1 MEQMELRKT
10 EEMKLLGKTE
20 QFISKLL
27 EKAENN
33 HDLIHSQKTV
43 YWIKQLKPDADEA
56 LLIAGSLHDVERAI
70 YGDWKAGTS
79 EIEALEKHQNMSAD
93 EAKKFLRQ
101 ENVDE
106 VIIERVKHLI
116 SAHEVGGDEEQS
128 ILCDADCL
136 AWLED
141 KAIRN
146 VRKHKAQN
154 KPIEEMKE
162 KLDYLM
168 SRISTDKAK
177 EIAQKYYDEALEEL
191 GKE

>member
-1 MEQMELRKT
+1 MEQKELNEVKK
-10 EEMKLLGKTE
+10 MKLLDKAE
-20 QFISKLL
+20 HFAAKAL

-56 LLIAGSLHDVERAI
+56 LLVAGALHDIERAFH
-70 YGDWKAGTS
+70 GDWKAGTS
-79 EIEALEKHQNMSAD
+79 EIEALKKHQDMSAD
-93 EAKKFLRQ
+93 EAEKFLRQ
-101 ENVDE
+101 ENVSED
-106 VIIERVKHLI
+106 VIERVRYLI
-116 SAHEVGGDEEQS
+116 SAHETGGDEDQN

-136 AWLED
+136 AWFED

-146 VRKHKAQN
+146 IRKHKTQG
-154 KPIEEMKE
+154 KPKEAMKK

-177 EIAQKYYDEALEEL
+177 EIAEKWHGEAIEEL
-191 GKE
+191 NKE

>member
-1 MEQMELRKT
+1 MELLK
-10 EEMKLLGKTE
+10 KTE
-20 QFISKLL
+20 QFVVKAL

-33 HDLIHSQKTV
+33 HDLSHSQKTV

-56 LLIAGSLHDVERAI
+56 LLIAGALHDIERAF

-79 EIEALEKHQNMSAD
+79 DIEALKKHQDMSAD
-93 EAKKFLRQ
+93 EAEKFLKQ
-101 ENVDE
+101 ENVGEDI
-106 VIIERVKHLI
+106 VGRVKHLI
-116 SAHEVGGDEEQS
+116 SAHETGGDDDQN
-128 ILCDADCL
+128 ILCDADVL

-146 VRKHKAQN
+146 IQKHKAKG
-154 KPIEEMKE
+154 KPKEAMKE

-177 EIAQKYYDEALEEL
+177 EIAQKWYEEALEEL
-191 GKE
+191 NKE